1 MSGNNQNGMKDFD
14 STSLG
19 VFLYSWRKHLFIIGA
34 IACALSIL
42 FSSPLFITPLFKS
55 TVILFPV
62 SSNSVSKALLTDQPS
77 AKSDILEFGEDEQTE
92 QMLQILNSGL
102 IREKIV
108 QKFNLMDHYGI
119 NPRSK
124 FKYTYLYKEYESN
137 ITFRRTEFMA
147 VKITVLDRDPQVA
160 ADIANSIS
168 ELLDSTKNAMQR
180 ERAYKGFKIVEKE
193 FFSLQNEIS
202 NMEDS
207 LRKIRELG
215 VFDYETQS
223 EMMNQQLAIEIAKGN
238 QRGIDAL
245 NKKLEV
251 LAKYGG
257 AYVSIRDQLEHEKKQ
272 LSYLKARYEEAKV
285 DATENLPQKFVV
297 ESAYKAEKKS
307 YPIRWVIVLVSVIS
321 SLLISILIIISID
334 KLISKGLLKK
344 NYLSF
349 KKQDTYSE

>member
-1 MSGNNQNGMKDFD
+1 MSANNDFD

-19 VFLYSWRKHLFIIGA
+19 LFLYSWRKHLIVIGVL
-34 IACALSIL
+34 ACLLSIL
-42 FSSPLFITPLFKS
+42 FSSPLFITPLYRS

-62 SSNSVSKALLTDQPS
+62 SSNSVSKALLTDQPT

-92 QMLQILNSGL
+92 QMLQILNSGI
-102 IREKIV
+102 IRDKIV
-108 QKFNLMDHYGI
+108 QKFNLMEHYKI
-119 NPRSK
+119 NPKSK
-124 FKYTYLYKEYESN
+124 FKYTNLYKQYESN

-160 ADIANSIS
+160 ADMANSIS
-168 ELLDSTKNAMQR
+168 ELLDSTKNAMQK
-180 ERAYKGFKIVEKE
+180 ERAYKGYKIVEKE
-193 FFSLQNEIS
+193 YVTLQNEIAQ
-202 NMEDS
+202 MEDS

-223 EMMNQQLAIEIAKGN
+223 EMMNQQLAIEIARGN
-238 QRGIDAL
+238 ARGIEAL
-245 NKKLEV
+245 NSKLEV

-257 AYVSIRDQLEHEKKQ
+257 VYVSIRDQLEHEKKQ

-307 YPIRWVIVLVSVIS
+307 YPVRWAIVVVSVIS
-321 SLLISILIIISID
+321 TLLIAIFVIISVE
-334 KLISKGLLKK
+334 KLSSKGILKR
-344 NYLSF
+344 NFLAS
-349 KKQDTYSE
+349 KKQDILID